1 MNTNKMQSFAAEA
14 RTSLMKAVRAR
25 IDLHR
30 KYNFINYLPAYIN
43 IKHPGGGFDLTG
55 KIKATNFV
63 QKKNEEHAKPDLVA
77 KSVVKLAQAE
87 TFELTEAKEERLSQ
101 IIAEIKRQVLGIF
114 TDEIYQSLRSA

>member
-77 KSVVKLAQAE
+77 KPVVKLAQAE
-87 TFELTEAKEERLSQ
+87 TFELTEAKEERF
-101 IIAEIKRQVLGIF
+101 R
-114 TDEIYQSLRSA
+114 RSSPR

>member
-63 QKKNEEHAKPDLVA
+63 QKKNEEP
-77 KSVVKLAQAE
+77 VVKLAQAE

>member
-63 QKKNEEHAKPDLVA
+63 QKKNEEHTKPDLVA
-77 KSVVKLAQAE
+77 KPVVKLAQAE

>member
-63 QKKNEEHAKPDLVA
+63 QKKERGAR
-77 KSVVKLAQAE
+77 QARPCGQAGR
-87 TFELTEAKEERLSQ
+87 EAR
-101 IIAEIKRQVLGIF
+101 AGRDF
-114 TDEIYQSLRSA
+114 